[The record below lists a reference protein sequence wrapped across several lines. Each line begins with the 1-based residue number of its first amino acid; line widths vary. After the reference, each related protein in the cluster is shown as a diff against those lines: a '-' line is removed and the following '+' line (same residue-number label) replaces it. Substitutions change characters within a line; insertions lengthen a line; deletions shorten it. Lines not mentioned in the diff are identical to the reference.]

1 MSTALNILLVEDS
14 DDIRIIAVDFLQAVG
29 HSVHAVGSAE
39 EALQELASGST
50 FDALITDVSL
60 PGISGLAL
68 AEEVAPRFPRMAV
81 VISSGYNLLTP
92 ELLKKKL
99 GREAFL
105 LTKPYEFDT
114 LEQVLAQ
121 IAQAQATS

>member
-1 MSTALNILLVEDS
+1 MNTALNILLVEDS
-14 DDIRIIAVDFLQAVG
+14 DDIRIIAVDFLQVVG
-29 HSVHAVGSAE
+29 HSVHAVGNAE
-39 EALQELASGST
+39 EALEELARGAA
-50 FDALITDVSL
+50 FDVLITDVSL

-68 AEEVAPRFPRMAV
+68 AEDVAPRYPRLAI

-99 GREAFL
+99 GREVFM

-121 IAQAQATS
+121 IAQDQAS